1 MQPPLGTDALPQYYH
16 TTSFN
21 YDNIKARDV
30 GWIVDIIQGILCLI
44 VPHIKTERE
53 RERRRL
59 RIFFNE
65 DLPLCLTVIT
75 ESTHNVASV
84 ILVNLI
90 KI

>member
-53 RERRRL
+53 REETFKD
-59 RIFFNE
+59 FF
-65 DLPLCLTVIT
+65 
-75 ESTHNVASV
+75 
-84 ILVNLI
+84 
-90 KI
+90 

>member
-1 MQPPLGTDALPQYYH
+1 MQPPLGADALPQYYH

-44 VPHIKTERE
+44 VPRIKL

-59 RIFFNE
+59 RIFFDE
-65 DLPLCLTVIT
+65 ELPLCLTVIT
-75 ESTHNVASV
+75 ESIHNVVSV